1 MAATQEVSSE
11 VKLGEQLEAA
21 MTAAAPVAV
30 GVQGEVVMAAVR
42 VVDAQGPAA
51 TAVAATG

>member
-42 VVDAQGPAA
+42 VVMMMVES
-51 TAVAATG
+51 TLMLS